1 MTRKMVVLLFVA
13 FSILS
18 AYFGEGR
25 AGTLQDVKAR
35 GRLIAGVRTDLPPF
49 GFLDKKGVNKG
60 YDIDIARS
68 LAKELLGKEDG
79 VTFVPITSASGITFL
94 DAKKVD
100 VLFGG
105 MLISEPRL
113 EGIDCSVPY
122 FTSGH
127 LILARNK
134 SRIAQY
140 QDLAGKNVA
149 TILDSTGD
157 RAVRELT
164 PRAKRTVFNYRYEA
178 LGALKN
184 HRVDAFIDDAVVIIH
199 FQRRNP
205 DLKIAGFQ
213 PFAPVSY
220 GVGLKKGDEEWIGFV
235 NATLTKLKETGRYEK
250 LSEKWLAE
258 AMELLLGFEKPI
270 NVKDGKK

>member
-1 MTRKMVVLLFVA
+1 MTRKKIVLLFVA

-35 GRLIAGVRTDLPPF
+35 GRLITGVRTDLPPF
-49 GFLDKKGVNKG
+49 RFLDKKGTNKG

-79 VTFVPITSASGITFL
+79 VAFVPITSTNGIAFL

-105 MLISEPRL
+105 ILIPEPRL

-127 LILARNK
+127 LILARSK
-134 SRIAQY
+134 
-140 QDLAGKNVA
+140 
-149 TILDSTGD
+149 
-157 RAVRELT
+157 
-164 PRAKRTVFNYRYEA
+164 
-178 LGALKN
+178 
-184 HRVDAFIDDAVVIIH
+184 
-199 FQRRNP
+199 
-205 DLKIAGFQ
+205 
-213 PFAPVSY
+213 
-220 GVGLKKGDEEWIGFV
+220 
-235 NATLTKLKETGRYEK
+235 
-250 LSEKWLAE
+250 
-258 AMELLLGFEKPI
+258 
-270 NVKDGKK
+270 